1 MRGSSMWSW
10 SALRRKTLAG
20 LWLAAGLACAGLNA
34 YAQAPAAAGDP
45 AQRDGYLYYDI
56 GRLDAPRPQPTRA
69 GLMLVGGGDWP
80 REAFAWMVERAGHGR
95 IVILRASGTV
105 DAQNEFFHD
114 IGGITAAQTL
124 VFQDR
129 RAASDP
135 QVLDIV
141 RQADGIFIAG
151 GDQSRYVRYW
161 KDTPLARALDAHVR
175 AGKPI
180 GGTSAGLAIL
190 GAYGYG
196 ALDGGSLLSKEAL
209 KNPLGGGV
217 TLVDDFLH
225 LPYLAHVITDSH
237 FSARDRLGRLLVFVG
252 RLASEHG
259 DPSITGIGI
268 DEKAALCIE
277 ADGTGRVYSIGR
289 GFAWLVRPMR
299 APDVL
304 EARPY
309 SVRGVPVVGVGEEG
323 ALDLKTFTV
332 TRPAFSL
339 TVDVVNGQFTA
350 NSRAALQA
358 ALATPAVDV
367 PAAPRRWALA
377 IHGGAGVIGR
387 GDLSR
392 EKEAAYRAG
401 LNAALAAGQKVLSGG
416 GSSLD
421 AVEATIRVLEDN
433 PLFNAGK
440 GAVFTADG
448 RNELDASIMDGATRR
463 AGAVAGVTRTRNPI
477 SLARAVME
485 KSPHVLLAGDGAD
498 QFSVEQGLPQVD
510 PSYFR
515 TEERWQQLLDWRKD
529 NAAKLDPTHS
539 RGTVGAVAID
549 VNGHVA
555 AGTSTGGMTGKRWG
569 RVGDSP
575 IVGSGTYA
583 ADGTCAVSATG
594 SGEYFIR
601 ASAARQVCDRIAWRG
616 ENVARA
622 ARDTIDDIGQIGGD
636 GGLIA
641 LDGAGNIGFA
651 MNSSGM
657 YRGWVTSTKPAGTA
671 IYSDEPGP

>member
-1 MRGSSMWSW
+1 MAM
-10 SALRRKTLAG
+10 
-20 LWLAAGLACAGLNA
+20 AATHA
-34 YAQAPAAAGDP
+34 APQPAPYDYYSAGDLK
-45 AQRDGYLYYDI
+45 A
-56 GRLDAPRPQPTRA
+56 ARPGPTSGA
-69 GLMLVGGGDWP
+69 LMLLGGGDWP
-80 REAFAWMVERAGHGR
+80 VPAFRWFVERMGHGHL
-95 IVILRASGTV
+95 VILRASGA
-105 DAQNEFFHD
+105 DDLQQDFLKE
-114 IGGITAAQTL
+114 IGGAASVETI
-124 VFQDR
+124 VFHSR
-129 RAASDP
+129 TAASDP
-135 QVLDIV
+135 KVLDIL
-141 RQADGIFIAG
+141 RRADGIFIGG
-151 GDQSRYVRYW
+151 GDQANYVRYL
-161 KDTPLARALDAHVR
+161 KGTPLNALLDAHVH

-190 GAYGYG
+190 GAYSYG
-196 ALDGGSLLSKEAL
+196 AMDGGSLLSEDAL

-217 TLVDDFLH
+217 TLVRDFLH
-225 LPYLAHVITDSH
+225 LPYLSHVITDSH
-237 FSARDRLGRLLVFVG
+237 FAIRERFGRLLVWVG
-252 RLASEHG
+252 RLATEQRDS
-259 DPSITGIGI
+259 SITGIGI

-277 ADGTGRVYSIGR
+277 PDGTGRVYSIGR

-299 APDVL
+299 TPDAL

-309 SVRGVPVVGVGEEG
+309 SVRAIPVVGIGEES
-323 ALDLKTFTV
+323 ALDLKTFAV
-332 TRPAFSL
+332 TRPAFSIS
-339 TVDVVNGQFTA
+339 VDVIDGAFE
-350 NSRAALQA
+350 AASWSALKA
-358 ALATPAVDV
+358 AAATLPVDS
-367 PAAPRRWALA
+367 PAAPKKWALA
-377 IHGGAGVIGR
+377 IHGGAGVIER

-392 EKEAAYRAG
+392 EKEIAYRAG
-401 LNAALAAGQKVLSGG
+401 LSAALAAGEKVLSNGG
-416 GSSLD
+416 PSLD
-421 AVEATIRVLEDN
+421 AVEAAIRVLEDN

-448 RNELDASIMDGATRR
+448 RNELDASIMDGATRK

-485 KSPHVLLAGDGAD
+485 KSPHVMLARDGAD

-529 NAAKLDPTHS
+529 NAAKLDPTHA

-575 IVGSGTYA
+575 VIGAGTYA
-583 ADGTCAVSATG
+583 ADGNCAVSATG

-601 ASAARQVCDRIAWRG
+601 ASAARQLCDRIAWHG
-616 ENVARA
+616 ESVLQA
-622 ARDTIDDIGQIGGD
+622 ARDTIDNIGDIGGD
-636 GGLIA
+636 GGMIA
-641 LDGAGNIGFA
+641 LDGTGTIAFA